1 MIALLSKCCTT
12 LFAKGCFCSAAFHV
26 AVVGLFAVVFHV
38 APHLEMS
45 VFGTQQRTRITLSVI
60 LLEPEPPPDETP
72 ELSVEVMPERARI
85 GETQYVLER
94 TLARLPEFS
103 VQLTE
108 GPPTRP
114 VPLPPPQIQRRRDRL
129 PTEPSPTHRVAQ
141 LPRRSFDRVLSV
153 PRATP
158 PSVNLT
164 ETTRL
169 PVFEANRPPV
179 YPPEAY
185 RRALE
190 GMVLL
195 RVHIAADGRVTEVE
209 VVQTSGYAVLDG
221 AAINAV
227 RTWRA
232 RPALRAGKPIQTT
245 VKLPIRFK
253 LR

>member
-1 MIALLSKCCTT
+1 MT
-12 LFAKGCFCSAAFHV
+12 
-26 AVVGLFAVVFHV
+26 
-38 APHLEMS
+38 
-45 VFGTQQRTRITLSVI
+45 VFGTQQRPRVSLSLT
-60 LLEPEPPPDETP
+60 LLEPEPPPDGIS
-72 ELSVEVMPERARI
+72 ELSVDVMPDRARI

-94 TLARLPEFS
+94 TRARLPEFS

-108 GPPTRP
+108 APPTRSVQLSP
-114 VPLPPPQIQRRRDRL
+114 PLIQRRRNSL
-129 PTEPSPTHRVAQ
+129 PTEPSPTHRVAR

-153 PRATP
+153 PRARP
-158 PSVNLT
+158 PIVILT

-195 RVHIAADGRVTEVE
+195 RVHIAADGRVTAVE
-209 VVQTSGYAVLDG
+209 VVETSGYPVLDG

-232 RPALRAGKPIQTT
+232 RPALRAGKAIQTT